1 MKDLIKF
8 TRFYLSLAVS
18 LSALFTYLIATQN
31 PSFEIFIPW
40 LGILLLALGTS
51 ALNQVQ
57 EKPYDQL
64 MSRTYKRPYASGLY
78 SFNKAFIISISLI
91 LSSLLLLYLSM
102 GIIGIYFT
110 FITIII
116 YNLIYTKLKP
126 ITHWALILGSFLGVI
141 SPTIGWLVA
150 NSLEL
155 SALSDLRFMYI
166 FILFFVWQ
174 VPHFW
179 LLVLINK
186 DDYQKAGFPTLK
198 DKIGCHG
205 FTRTIAVW
213 NIISVTNGVAL
224 VLAYNVSIISWI
236 VMAIVSIYMIYSS
249 YLLFI
254 TKIGYG
260 KFFKI
265 RFMELNTYILIIMII
280 LMINNLN

>member
-91 LSSLLLLYLSM
+91 LCSLLLYLSM

-174 VPHFW
+174 VPHF
-179 LLVLINK
+179 
-186 DDYQKAGFPTLK
+186 
-198 DKIGCHG
+198 
-205 FTRTIAVW
+205 
-213 NIISVTNGVAL
+213 
-224 VLAYNVSIISWI
+224 
-236 VMAIVSIYMIYSS
+236 
-249 YLLFI
+249 
-254 TKIGYG
+254 
-260 KFFKI
+260 
-265 RFMELNTYILIIMII
+265 
-280 LMINNLN
+280 